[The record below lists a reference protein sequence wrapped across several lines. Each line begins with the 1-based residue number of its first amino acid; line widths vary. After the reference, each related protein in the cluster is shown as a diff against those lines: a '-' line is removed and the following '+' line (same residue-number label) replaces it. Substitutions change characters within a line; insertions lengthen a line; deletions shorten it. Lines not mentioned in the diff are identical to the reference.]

1 MVNFVLFLFLKI
13 GEEFPSYLDT
23 IVVDDDSTTSG
34 ETNSPIELG
43 NEIDWLAFL
52 ASPSSS
58 PPPQISTQVVEQS
71 EANENVGM
79 DTSTFSDYG
88 EISLLS
94 PSLKVASSI
103 VDDFDYGKLIE
114 FDPQAFESTLEHFR
128 KAEINNKQN
137 TQ

>member
-1 MVNFVLFLFLKI
+1 VVNFVLFLFLKI

-43 NEIDWLAFL
+43 NEIDWFAFL
-52 ASPSSS
+52 APPSSS
-58 PPPQISTQVVEQS
+58 PPPQMSTQVVEQS